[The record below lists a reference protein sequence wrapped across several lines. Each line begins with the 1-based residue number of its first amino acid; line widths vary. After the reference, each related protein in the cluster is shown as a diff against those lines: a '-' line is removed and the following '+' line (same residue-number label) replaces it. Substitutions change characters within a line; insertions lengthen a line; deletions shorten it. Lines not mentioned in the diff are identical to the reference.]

1 MRKNRSK
8 KSKKKS
14 KKILKKNK
22 KGVQLIVE
30 KKRDR
35 VIANFTRDSM
45 IDWHKKLGH
54 ISYRKLRK

>member
-1 MRKNRSK
+1 MRKNRSE

-22 KGVQLIVE
+22 KGVQLIVK

-35 VIANFTRDSM
+35 VIANFTHSM

-54 ISYRKLRK
+54 ISYGKLRK